1 MDHFYLGRTR
11 RVEPWANAFP
21 SGNCPSRTR
30 RNKSSKPTS
39 QIQRINRIIS
49 NCSKEAKMVSS
60 RAIELMRELMKEV
73 GVAGAL
79 LPTKDGGLEAQLSLD
94 VSDIPEEMLQDIF
107 LSDPS

>member
-1 MDHFYLGRTR
+1 
-11 RVEPWANAFP
+11 
-21 SGNCPSRTR
+21 
-30 RNKSSKPTS
+30 
-39 QIQRINRIIS
+39 
-49 NCSKEAKMVSS
+49 MVSS

-94 VSDIPEEMLQDIF
+94 VSDIQEEMLQDIF